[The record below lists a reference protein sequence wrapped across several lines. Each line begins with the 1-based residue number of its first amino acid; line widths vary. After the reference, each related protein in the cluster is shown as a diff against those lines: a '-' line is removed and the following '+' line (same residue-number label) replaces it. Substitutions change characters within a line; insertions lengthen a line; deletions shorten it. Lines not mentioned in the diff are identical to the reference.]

1 MEFLPNATVRSRLFP
16 LEFTERSPM
25 PTRPEIIS
33 HKSASIRL
41 HLR

>member
-1 MEFLPNATVRSRLFP
+1 MDFLPNAAVRSPLFS
-16 LEFTERSPM
+16 LEFTERSPL
-25 PTRPEIIS
+25 PTRPEIVS